1 MLELINITKEYPVHN
16 GKVVALKNVSLNFR
30 RNEFVAI
37 LGPSGCGK
45 TTMLNI
51 LGGLDRYTDGD
62 LKINGIST
70 KTYKDRDWDVYR
82 NHSVGFVFQSYNLI
96 PHQTI
101 LGNVE
106 LALTIGG
113 ISKAERVERAKV
125 ALDKVG
131 LAGEYYKRPNQL
143 SGGQMQRVAI
153 ARALVND
160 PEIILADEPTGALD
174 TKTSVQVMDLL
185 KEVANDR
192 LVVMVTHNPELADT
206 YATRIVRLLDGEI
219 LSDSMPYSNEDVN
232 RDVEEYQAR
241 IKEEEKQALQE
252 LDENTKKPKKS
263 KKKNKAKMSLFT
275 TFRLSAQNLFTKKA
289 RTIMTS
295 VAGAIG
301 VVGVSMVLSMS
312 YGVQAYIES
321 MQNDMLSGNP
331 IRIEQSAY
339 DMDALMESLTG
350 FVNAEIVQKEAGDG
364 EINVDGMVEDLISK
378 SGATES
384 LQVKNDV
391 NQTYID
397 YLLAMPQEDSASIF
411 FDYGLDIGNNLYTDF
426 TRTKNPV
433 EGETATNSMSLASI
447 RSTYVS
453 ILQNH
458 TNYARYANYITSIVD
473 NFKQCP
479 ASEDYIKEQYEVE
492 GRVATQAN
500 EVMIVLD
507 KDNELT
513 DILLAQ
519 LGYYTQDEFM
529 NLIQRGSLSNESP
542 DNNSKY
548 YYDQTLDKDVFSLEE
563 LKNKRFVYYPN
574 DVVYSFVD
582 SDVYK
587 KVGVDEFLEV
597 PTYNY
602 LESSLN
608 GAQGFEFEVVGILTP
623 KKSFSYGCLSSGFY
637 YTEAFAEKFIEDN
650 LESELVKY
658 LDGATSYPVY
668 KEVAGFG
675 GKATNAMI
683 TPTYNL
689 DYYYYDGD
697 ITFDENEN
705 AVLPPITKQTQKGV
719 MVGRSSLLGAMAGIM
734 SGSGSGSGSGS
745 SSGMGQMLSAMSMP
759 TLSLQQIG
767 GNSLPETV
775 ALYQRDF
782 DKKDRVLAYLDRW
795 NDYDGVITVNGV
807 DYAKADRQRIVYTDM
822 LTLVINMVNQFIEIV
837 TFVLILFTALS
848 LVVSTVMIAIIT
860 YVSVVER
867 IKEIGVI
874 RSLGGRKKDV
884 SRLFTAETAI
894 IGFASGLIGVG
905 VTYLISGILN
915 LIINSASG
923 GFVTAIAIF
932 PIEYAIIMISIS
944 VLLTLI
950 SGVFPA
956 RAAAQKDPVIALRT
970 E

>member
-1 MLELINITKEYPVHN
+1 MLELINITKEYPVHD

-51 LGGLDRYTDGD
+51 LGGLDRYSGGD
-62 LKINGIST
+62 LKINGVST
-70 KTYKDRDWDVYR
+70 KTYKDREWDVYR

-113 ISKAERVERAKV
+113 IGKAERVERAKV

-185 KEVANDR
+185 KEVAKDR
-192 LVVMVTHNPELADT
+192 LVVMVTHNPELADQ
-206 YATRIVRLLDGEI
+206 YATRIVRLLDGEV
-219 LSDSMPYSNEDVN
+219 LSDSMPYSDEEVRADVA
-232 RDVEEYQAR
+232 EYLV
-241 IKEEEKQALQE
+241 IKEKEEKEVQE
-252 LDENTKKPKKS
+252 ESENLPKAKKV

-312 YGVQAYIES
+312 YGVQAYINS

-331 IRIEQSAY
+331 IQIEQSAY
-339 DMDALMESLTG
+339 DMEALMKSLSG
-350 FVNAEIVQKEAGDG
+350 FVNAEIVQKEAKDG

-378 SGATES
+378 SGATDG
-384 LQVKNDV
+384 LQVKNDI
-391 NQTYID
+391 NQVYID
-397 YLLAMPQEDSASIF
+397 YLLQMSDEDSASIF
-411 FDYGLDIGNNLYTDF
+411 FDYGLDIGNNVYTDF
-426 TRTKNPV
+426 TRTTNPV
-433 EGETATNSMSLASI
+433 EGETATNSMSLAAI
-447 RSTYVS
+447 RSIYTT
-453 ILQNH
+453 ILKNH
-458 TNYARYANYITSIVD
+458 SNYAKYATYITSIVD

-479 ASEDYIKEQYEVE
+479 ADEDYIKEQYEVK
-492 GRVATQAN
+492 GRVATEAN

-542 DNNSKY
+542 DNHSKY
-548 YYDQTLDKDVFSLEE
+548 YYDETLDKDVFSLQE
-563 LKNKRFVYYPN
+563 LISKRFVYYPN
-574 DVVYSFVD
+574 DVVYTMKD
-582 SDVYK
+582 STYK
-587 KVGVDEFLEV
+587 EPGSSEFMKI
-597 PTYNY
+597 PSYNY
-602 LESSLN
+602 LESSL
-608 GAQGFEFEVVGILTP
+608 GDAQGFKFEVVGILTP
-623 KKSFSYGCLSSGFY
+623 KKSFSYGCLGAGFY
-637 YTEAFAEKFIEDN
+637 YTEAFANKFIDDN
-650 LESELVKY
+650 ENSEIVEY
-658 LDGATSYPVY
+658 LDGSSSFPVY
-668 KEVAGFG
+668 KTVAFG
-675 GKATNAMI
+675 QSSMPVTI
-683 TPTYNL
+683 TPKYNL
-689 DYYYYDGD
+689 DYYYYDGEL
-697 ITFDENEN
+697 TFDENDN
-705 AVLPPITKQTQKGV
+705 PVLPPIVKHTQKDV
-719 MVGRSSLLGAMAGIM
+719 MLGKSSLLGAMADM
-734 SGSGSGSGSGS
+734 MTDS
-745 SSGMGQMLSAMSMP
+745 SSGGGAMSGMSSMLSAISMP
-759 TLSLQQIG
+759 TLSLQQLG
-767 GNSLPETV
+767 GSRLPESIS
-775 ALYQRDF
+775 LYQRDF
-782 DKKDRVLAYLDRW
+782 TKKNNVLAHLDRW
-795 NDYDGVITVNGV
+795 NDYEGIIEVNGV
-807 DYAKADRQRIVYTDM
+807 GYAKEERQRIVYTDL
-822 LTLVINMVNQFIEIV
+822 LTIVISMVNQFIEIV

-867 IKEIGVI
+867 VKEIGVI

-894 IGFASGLIGVG
+894 IGLSSGLIGVG

-915 LIINSASG
+915 LIIQSASG
-923 GFVTAIAIF
+923 GFINAIAIF
-932 PIEYAIIMISIS
+932 PIEYALVMVSIS
-944 VLLTLI
+944 VVLTLI
-950 SGVFPA
+950 SGLFPA
-956 RAAAQKDPVIALRT
+956 SAAAKKDPVVALRT

>member
-1 MLELINITKEYPVHN
+1 MLELVNIVKEYPVHN

-113 ISKAERVERAKV
+113 INKAERVERAKI

-192 LVVMVTHNPELADT
+192 LVVMVTHNPDLADQ
-206 YATRIVRLLDGEI
+206 YATRIVKLLDGEVV
-219 LSDSMPYSNEDVN
+219 SDSMPYSDEEVKHDL
-232 RDVEEYQAR
+232 EEYQANL
-241 IKEEEKQALQE
+241 KTEETNEE
-252 LDENTKKPKKS
+252 LNDIDTKKRKKT

-295 VAGAIG
+295 LAGAIG
-301 VVGVSMVLSMS
+301 VIGVSMVLSMS
-312 YGVQAYIES
+312 YGVQAYIDS

-331 IRIEQSAY
+331 IKIEQSAY
-339 DMDALMESLTG
+339 DMEALMKSLSG

-378 SGATES
+378 SGASNS
-384 LQVKNDV
+384 LQVKNDID
-391 NQTYID
+391 QKYID
-397 YLLAMPQEDSASIF
+397 YLLDMPEEDSASIF
-411 FDYGLDIGNNLYTDF
+411 FNYGLDIGNNVYTDF

-453 ILQNH
+453 ILKNH
-458 TNYARYANYITSIVD
+458 TNYAKYATYITSIVD
-473 NFKQCP
+473 NFKQSP
-479 ASEDYIKEQYEVE
+479 ADEDYIKEQYEVE

-500 EVMIVLD
+500 EIMIVLD
-507 KDNELT
+507 KDDELT

-529 NLIQRGSLSNESP
+529 NLIQRGSLTNESE
-542 DNNSKY
+542 DNHSKY
-548 YYDQTLDKDVFSLEE
+548 YYDETLDKDVFSLEE
-563 LKNKRFVYYPN
+563 LINKRFVYYPN
-574 DVVYSFVD
+574 DAVYSFVD

-587 KVGVDEFLEV
+587 KVGSDEFLKV
-597 PTYNY
+597 PKYNY
-602 LESSLN
+602 LESSLESS
-608 GAQGFEFEVVGILTP
+608 QGFEFEVVGILTP
-623 KKSFSYGCLSSGFY
+623 KKTFSYGCLSSGFY
-637 YTEAFAEKFIEDN
+637 YTEAFAQKFIEDN
-650 LESELVKY
+650 VESELVEY
-658 LDGATSYPVY
+658 LDGATSFPVY

-675 GKATNAMI
+675 GKATTAMV
-683 TPTYNL
+683 TPTYDL
-689 DYYYYDGD
+689 DYYYYDGEL
-697 ITFDENEN
+697 TFDGNDN
-705 AVLPPITKQTQKGV
+705 PILPPIIKQTQKSV
-719 MVGRSSLLGAMAGIM
+719 MLGKSSLLGAMADM
-734 SGSGSGSGSGS
+734 MVDGSSSAG
-745 SSGMGQMLSAMSMP
+745 SSGMGSIISAMSMP

-767 GNSLPETV
+767 GNRLPESV
-775 ALYQRDF
+775 SLYQRDF
-782 DKKDRVLAYLDRW
+782 TKKDNVLAYLDRW
-795 NDYDGVITVNGV
+795 NDYEGVITVNGV
-807 DYAKADRQRIVYTDM
+807 DYAKEERQRIVYTDM

-894 IGFASGLIGVG
+894 IGFASGMIGIG
-905 VTYLISGILN
+905 ITYLISGILN

-923 GFVTAIAIF
+923 GFVSAIAIF
-932 PIEYAIIMISIS
+932 PIEYAIIMVTIS
-944 VLLTLI
+944 VVLTLI

>member
-1 MLELINITKEYPVHN
+1 MLELINITKEYPVHD

-51 LGGLDRYTDGD
+51 LGGLDRYSGGD
-62 LKINGIST
+62 LKINGVST
-70 KTYKDRDWDVYR
+70 KTYKDREWDVYR

-113 ISKAERVERAKV
+113 IGKAERVERAKV

-185 KEVANDR
+185 KEVAKDR
-192 LVVMVTHNPELADT
+192 LVVMVTHNPELADQ
-206 YATRIVRLLDGEI
+206 YATRIVRLLDGEV
-219 LSDSMPYSNEDVN
+219 LSDSMPYSDEEVRADVA
-232 RDVEEYQAR
+232 EYLA
-241 IKEEEKQALQE
+241 IKEKEEKEVQE
-252 LDENTKKPKKS
+252 ESENLPKAKKV

-312 YGVQAYIES
+312 YGVQAYINS

-331 IRIEQSAY
+331 IQIEQSAY
-339 DMDALMESLTG
+339 DMEALMKSLSG
-350 FVNAEIVQKEAGDG
+350 FVNAEIVQKEAKDG

-378 SGATES
+378 SGATDG
-384 LQVKNDV
+384 LQVKNDI
-391 NQTYID
+391 NQVYID
-397 YLLAMPQEDSASIF
+397 YLLQMSDEDSASIF
-411 FDYGLDIGNNLYTDF
+411 FDYGLDIGNNVYTDF
-426 TRTKNPV
+426 TRTTNPV
-433 EGETATNSMSLASI
+433 EGETATNSMSLAAI
-447 RSTYVS
+447 RSIYTT
-453 ILQNH
+453 ILKNH
-458 TNYARYANYITSIVD
+458 SNYAKYATYITSIVD

-479 ASEDYIKEQYEVE
+479 ADEDYIKEQYEVK
-492 GRVATQAN
+492 GRVATEAN

-542 DNNSKY
+542 DNHSKY
-548 YYDQTLDKDVFSLEE
+548 YYDETLDKDVFSLQE
-563 LKNKRFVYYPN
+563 LISKRFVYYPN
-574 DVVYSFVD
+574 DVVYTMKD
-582 SDVYK
+582 STYK
-587 KVGVDEFLEV
+587 EPGSSEFMKI
-597 PTYNY
+597 PSYNY
-602 LESSLN
+602 LESSL
-608 GAQGFEFEVVGILTP
+608 GDAQGFEFEVVGILTP
-623 KKSFSYGCLSSGFY
+623 KKSFSYGCLGAGFY
-637 YTEAFAEKFIEDN
+637 YTEAFANKFIDDN
-650 LESELVKY
+650 ENSEIVEY
-658 LDGATSYPVY
+658 LDGSSSFPVY
-668 KEVAGFG
+668 KTVAFG
-675 GKATNAMI
+675 QSSMPVTI
-683 TPTYNL
+683 TPKYNL
-689 DYYYYDGD
+689 DYYYYDGEL
-697 ITFDENEN
+697 TFDENDN
-705 AVLPPITKQTQKGV
+705 PVLPPIVKHTQKDV
-719 MVGRSSLLGAMAGIM
+719 MLGKSSLLGAMADM
-734 SGSGSGSGSGS
+734 MTDS
-745 SSGMGQMLSAMSMP
+745 SSGGGAMSGMSSMLSAISMP
-759 TLSLQQIG
+759 TLSLQQLG
-767 GNSLPETV
+767 GSRLPESIS
-775 ALYQRDF
+775 LYQRDF
-782 DKKDRVLAYLDRW
+782 TKKNNVLAHLDRW
-795 NDYDGVITVNGV
+795 NDYEGVIEVNGV
-807 DYAKADRQRIVYTDM
+807 GYAKEERQRIVYTDL
-822 LTLVINMVNQFIEIV
+822 LTIVISMVNQFIEIV

-867 IKEIGVI
+867 VKEIGVI

-894 IGFASGLIGVG
+894 IGLSSGLIGVG

-915 LIINSASG
+915 LIIQSASG
-923 GFVTAIAIF
+923 GFINAIAIF
-932 PIEYAIIMISIS
+932 PIEYALVMVSIS
-944 VLLTLI
+944 VVLTLI
-950 SGVFPA
+950 SGLFPA
-956 RAAAQKDPVIALRT
+956 SAAAKKDPVVALRT